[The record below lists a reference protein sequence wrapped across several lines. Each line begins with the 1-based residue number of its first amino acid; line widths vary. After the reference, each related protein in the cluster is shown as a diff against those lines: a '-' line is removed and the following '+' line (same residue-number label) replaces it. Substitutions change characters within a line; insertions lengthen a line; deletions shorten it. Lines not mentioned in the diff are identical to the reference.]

1 MYSVGSNWVK
11 KYWYGPIK
19 AKQIIPECSAVNVQ
33 LFPLEKSSSSPE
45 ETCQSNSKSLVDSK
59 IIIQL

>member
-1 MYSVGSNWVK
+1 MCSVGSNWVK

-19 AKQIIPECSAVNVQ
+19 AKPIIPECSAVNVQ

-45 ETCQSNSKSLVDSK
+45 ETCQSLFF
-59 IIIQL
+59 

>member
-1 MYSVGSNWVK
+1 MPWVVIGL

-19 AKQIIPECSAVNVQ
+19 AKPIIPECSAVNVQ

-45 ETCQSNSKSLVDSK
+45 ETCQSLFF
-59 IIIQL
+59 